1 MNNSS
6 SIDYFIWGV
15 FPYVALTSFFVVPF
29 IRMIYRPFGLTT
41 RASGIFAGRET
52 LGLAAHLLHWGIFL
66 VFFGHIAGLVGG
78 IRGWGDWVGAF
89 FWMGTIGGIAAITGS
104 IIALVRRIRSPEV
117 RAMSQPDDY
126 IVHLFLIAI
135 LGVAIFQAVAH
146 RIWGLSFTA
155 GPWFSSLWRFHPQP
169 ELMASASLL
178 TKIHIFLAFA
188 FAAYFPF
195 TKLIHAWTWPVNYMV
210 RPYQVMRTTAL
221 KFQNRWEYGLVSDKS
236 YMTYLGVTVVLLLLG
251 VGFLLPAPTIE
262 GANSTV
268 ASGTTTDGLVGGALA
283 STSDEPTLIAKSE
296 ALEGYPLYVS
306 QCARCHGLSGK
317 GDGPG
322 AKSPTFSTVP
332 RNLTTGYFRY
342 VSTSNGVAT
351 DEDLRRVIVNGL
363 NGSGMPAFN
372 QLSEHQVQSLV
383 DVLGFLWKQRPPA
396 GEVIAVPVRP
406 AASAALITEG
416 RKVFGDQCSGCHGAG
431 GRGDGPNADSIKDSF
446 GNPVH
451 PRKLV
456 SEPLKGGSSPAQ
468 VYRRIAAGIP
478 GGNGEWLMPPF
489 NALGPENI
497 WALISYLEADVLPA
511 ETTVASKAPPV
522 QRTAESKRAR

>member
-1 MNNSS
+1 
-6 SIDYFIWGV
+6 
-15 FPYVALTSFFVVPF
+15 
-29 IRMIYRPFGLTT
+29 
-41 RASGIFAGRET
+41 
-52 LGLAAHLLHWGIFL
+52 
-66 VFFGHIAGLVGG
+66 
-78 IRGWGDWVGAF
+78 
-89 FWMGTIGGIAAITGS
+89 
-104 IIALVRRIRSPEV
+104 
-117 RAMSQPDDY
+117 
-126 IVHLFLIAI
+126 
-135 LGVAIFQAVAH
+135 
-146 RIWGLSFTA
+146 
-155 GPWFSSLWRFHPQP
+155 
-169 ELMASASLL
+169 MASASLL

-236 YMTYLGVTVVLLLLG
+236 YMTHLGATVVLLLLG

-262 GANSTV
+262 GASSTV
-268 ASGTTTDGLVGGALA
+268 ASGTSTDGFVGGALA
-283 STSDEPTLIAKSE
+283 STSDEPALIAKSE

-351 DEDLRRVIVNGL
+351 DDDLRRVIVNGL

-372 QLSEHQVQSLV
+372 QPSERQVQSLV
-383 DVLGFLWKQRPPA
+383 DVVDFLWKQRPPA
-396 GEVIAVPVRP
+396 GEVITVPVRP
-406 AASAALITEG
+406 APSAALITEG
-416 RKVFGDQCSGCHGAG
+416 RKLYGDQCSGCHGAG
-431 GRGDGPNADSIKDSF
+431 GRGDGPTADSIKDSF

-489 NALGPENI
+489 AALGPENI
-497 WALISYLEADVLPA
+497 WAVISYLEADVLPA
-511 ETTVASKAPPV
+511 ETLASKALPV
-522 QRTAESKRAR
+522 QRTAESNRAR